1 MSKHELTNFFFHN
14 GSAEAKAIRVVTLN
28 GEPWFHATDVC
39 NALEI
44 RHTPTAVSRIAAE
57 RKCCLNL
64 HLPGR
69 APTFV
74 SEAGLYDL
82 ILQSR
87 KAEAREFKDWITGT
101 VLPAIRKD
109 GAYIMGEEKVA
120 TGEMD
125 EEAFI
130 LKAYEMLKRK
140 VERLAQE
147 KEQLS
152 MENKEMA
159 PKAVVFDNCVALRQE
174 SLATFVRTLEGVNTM
189 AIKGDL
195 ADLGYLYRTVGAGKY
210 RVYAKYRNVLFTE
223 KLIAHPTRPVYEILP
238 TPEGKKLIVQLYRDG
253 KLTMKKAYAAA

>member
-1 MSKHELTNFFFHN
+1 M
-14 GSAEAKAIRVVTLN
+14 
-28 GEPWFHATDVC
+28 
-39 NALEI
+39 
-44 RHTPTAVSRIAAE
+44 
-57 RKCCLNL
+57 
-64 HLPGR
+64 PGR
-69 APTFV
+69 APLGV
-74 SEAGLYDL
+74 NEAGLYDL

-87 KAEAREFKDWITGT
+87 KPEAREFKDWVTGT

-109 GAYIMGEEKVA
+109 GAYIMGEENVA
-120 TGEMD
+120 TGEMG

-152 MENKEMA
+152 LENKEMA

-195 ADLGYLYRTVGAGKY
+195 AELGYLYRTVGTSKY
-210 RVYAKYRNVLFTE
+210 RVYAKPRFNLTLRESFIFRVASVTFWIPRTLHTSFARNHGSPFIST
-223 KLIAHPTRPVYEILP
+223 TRIPLASALP
-238 TPEGKKLIVQLYRDG
+238 SWKK
-253 KLTMKKAYAAA
+253 